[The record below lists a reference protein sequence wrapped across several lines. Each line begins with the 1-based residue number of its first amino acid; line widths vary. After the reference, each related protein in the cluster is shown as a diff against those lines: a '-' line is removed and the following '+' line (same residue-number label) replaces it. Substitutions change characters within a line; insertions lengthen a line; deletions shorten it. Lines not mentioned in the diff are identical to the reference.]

1 MVRHTL
7 KILQQTQPAWDV
19 SERSQSDLHWQRYLR
34 DFPETSQKRCLFC
47 DVFKTSQIHLKKDVF
62 FVTSLRRLKN
72 ISKKMSFPWRLWDVS
87 KTSLAS
93 IFGFPKI
100 CHNLISCDFRRLIA
114 ISDKIDVGP
123 SETLKKW
130 NVLWEHCIDSSLLSG
145 LISTWE
151 FWQVKDLQKPLVSVL
166 FTTFSNFSGLIKS
179 HSEWSVANVCL
190 V

>member
-1 MVRHTL
+1 MRNFL
-7 KILQQTQPAWDV
+7 EQLSQPARVV
-19 SERSQSDLHWQRYLR
+19 SERSQSDLHWERYLR
-34 DFPETSQKRCLFC
+34 HLSETSQKRCLFC
-47 DVFKTSQIHLKKDVF
+47 DVFKTSQKHLKKDVF
-62 FVTSLRRLKN
+62 CVTSLRRLGH

-130 NVLWEHCIDSSLLSG
+130 NVLWEHCIDINQSSLPSG

-151 FWQVKDLQKPLVSVL
+151 FWQVKDLQNPIVSVL
-166 FTTFSNFSGLIKS
+166 FTSFSDFFRLIKL
-179 HSEWSVANVCL
+179 HITCCHYELC
-190 V
+190 

>member
-1 MVRHTL
+1 M
-7 KILQQTQPAWDV
+7 
-19 SERSQSDLHWQRYLR
+19 SLR
-34 DFPETSQKRCLFC
+34 DLSQISIERDISETSQK
-47 DVFKTSQIHLKKDVF
+47 HLKRDVF
-62 FVTSLRRLKN
+62 FVTSLRRLKY

-130 NVLWEHCIDSSLLSG
+130 IVLWEQCIDIKSAKWADIYVRDLASQGSSKSNSKCIIYYFQRFFLTDKTTYNLLS
-145 LISTWE
+145 LWT
-151 FWQVKDLQKPLVSVL
+151 VL
-166 FTTFSNFSGLIKS
+166 TPCWNT
-179 HSEWSVANVCL
+179 
-190 V
+190 